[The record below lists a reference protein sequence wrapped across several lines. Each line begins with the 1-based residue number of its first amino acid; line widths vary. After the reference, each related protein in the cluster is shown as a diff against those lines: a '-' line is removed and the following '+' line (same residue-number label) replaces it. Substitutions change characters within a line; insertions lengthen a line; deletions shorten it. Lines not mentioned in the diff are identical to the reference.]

1 MEFRRV
7 QRAEAGVLLLE
18 GFPFRFGGVGCC
30 EVNFWIAHK
39 NSQTPTCRRHGP
51 PIGRQASVL
60 NWPPATQPS
69 FASDFHLQILPP
81 NTASRFHFTVL
92 YEDLQVEK
100 ERDNSEIGLNLQS
113 EFDNPSPRFKLVL
126 K

>member
-1 MEFRRV
+1 MLSN
-7 QRAEAGVLLLE
+7 GIIC
-18 GFPFRFGGVGCC
+18 PC
-30 EVNFWIAHK
+30 
-39 NSQTPTCRRHGP
+39 S
-51 PIGRQASVL
+51 
-60 NWPPATQPS
+60 ATQPS

-113 EFDNPSPRFKLVL
+113 EFDNPSPDLNWC
-126 K
+126 